1 MNVEHQSVLTYK
13 DHIDA
18 QLLLMLSGP
27 LMELDRTREMSQQQK
42 VIFKNK
48 FIISNRKGIK
58 AREIRIFRIVLIR
71 EFSSCGPSFRSVDP
85 LYRPG
90 IQNGIDILVR

>member
-13 DHIDA
+13 DRIDA

-58 AREIRIFRIVLIR
+58 AREIRIFRYPNLVCVESTLWTKLVVR
-71 EFSSCGPSFRSVDP
+71 ES
-85 LYRPG
+85 
-90 IQNGIDILVR
+90 LV

>member
-27 LMELDRTREMSQQQK
+27 LMELGRTREMSQQQK

-71 EFSSCGPSFRSVDP
+71 EFSMCGPSFRSVDP

-90 IQNGIDILVR
+90 I

>member
-27 LMELDRTREMSQQQK
+27 LMELDRTREMSQLQK

-48 FIISNRKGIK
+48 FIISNRRGIK
-58 AREIRIFRIVLIR
+58 AREIRIFGTVLIR
-71 EFSSCGPSFRSVDP
+71 EFCMCRPSFRSVDP
-85 LYRPG
+85 LYGYMP
-90 IQNGIDILVR
+90 